1 MPDNI
6 GHNFL
11 MRWNKE
17 TVEERFARLTEW
29 HEWFAWRP
37 VRVHTW
43 NVRDKCSIET
53 RNIIWLE
60 NVQRRFLASQA
71 DANIGRSN
79 SKIYMDKEDALIEK
93 LVREENKEDR
103 EATMARFKTYM
114 NKRTIRE

>member
-1 MPDNI
+1 MPDHI

-17 TVEERFARLTEW
+17 TVEERFDRLTEW
-29 HEWFAWRP
+29 HEWFSWRP
-37 VRVHTW
+37 VRVHKW
-43 NVRDKCSIET
+43 DIQNKCSVET
-53 RNIIWLE
+53 QNIVWLE
-60 NVQRRFLASQA
+60 KVQRRFLASQA
-71 DANIGRSN
+71 DANVGRSN